1 MFLISQYSA
10 LKSIVVPADP
20 LLIPGGGGGSS
31 VACDYNEH
39 LEGSFLNSP
48 QMVLFLFEIL
58 TFYSLCIL
66 TLILIFFF
74 KIFIKGVYHNYWDS
88 APHPT

>member
-20 LLIPGGGGGSS
+20 LLIPGGSS

-58 TFYSLCIL
+58 TFYSLWIL
-66 TLILIFFF
+66 TLILICFSKFSL
-74 KIFIKGVYHNYWDS
+74 KVFIT
-88 APHPT
+88 ATEILPPTPLKF